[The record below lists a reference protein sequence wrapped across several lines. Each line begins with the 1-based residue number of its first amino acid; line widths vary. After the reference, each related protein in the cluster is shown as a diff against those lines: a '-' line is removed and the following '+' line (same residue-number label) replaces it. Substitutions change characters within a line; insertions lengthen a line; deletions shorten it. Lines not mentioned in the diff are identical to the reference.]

1 MYKIHIYIYPP
12 MSASIYICKIWVYI
26 YNIDYVYIYNYIY
39 IYVCR
44 SDNHIIWL
52 VVSTPL
58 KNINQWEGL
67 SHVLW

>member
-1 MYKIHIYIYPP
+1 MQNLGIYIYIILI
-12 MSASIYICKIWVYI
+12 MYI
-26 YNIDYVYIYNYIY
+26 YIYNYIY